1 MIEKLN
7 KDEEEL
13 AESLSDPICLIE
25 CLFSDLDNN
34 NLSAFDEEK
43 FSEVRLGQKSMVSY
57 EYCLDYDN
65 MKLTTKQKFKQ
76 REGTGNVFCYG
87 ARRFGKT
94 MIVESLDLILDLI
107 LMEGD
112 NVGFS
117 SYDAIHIEGVL
128 EGVIQ
133 AFENHPFLRI
143 FDARIKRNPY
153 LISLRKNGSRVVGI
167 NMNLGGENPGGQFF
181 QKHLS
186 KLYIEEASQ
195 EIQEVYEKRLDSVS
209 ENGCVFRISGMTDFI
224 KYSPPGKIFYD
235 QVNQPWI
242 VNYPQFVNPKWDERE
257 KEKAI
262 KEHGGE
268 SSISYRM
275 FVKGEIVEDKNS
287 AIDMERVRANYNENK
302 IIKNFEITKEN
313 LFDFQN
319 VIIIERPKNAEV
331 IYIAADIGEV
341 ASSEIII
348 ISKVNE
354 TYHYLYNITL
364 YNLTD
369 KEQFNIFKY
378 IIWQMEAN
386 YIALDTTDG
395 QARAIYRALEE
406 IFPKENLIWCFT
418 PDTDILTNNGW
429 KRFYELDK
437 KDKVLTLDP
446 IKNES
451 FYTDIVN
458 FYERDFDGELISYQ
472 GERLKFRVTPEHN
485 MWLRPHTM
493 TNKSKFIEAKNIKG
507 NESVK
512 RDIGCFKGKTIKEFI
527 IKGIK
532 FNKKE
537 TIKFEIIPFLK
548 FLGWYLSEGC
558 VSPENGINI
567 SQSEKVNLFKYN
579 EIIEVIKSLGLH
591 YYKNKDCIGLNNKLL
606 ATWLRKECYITK
618 NCKIKVKTIYNCYNK
633 KVPNFIRFL
642 SPELIKVFI
651 DEIWKGDGCI
661 AVSSKQE
668 GYKTSSIKLAD
679 DIQELIL
686 KTGKNATV
694 VKSADS
700 QDNVYAK
707 SLNKFFK
714 HTEENYKVLK
724 CRNKNSTIKTYNLKK
739 EFYKGKVYDVE
750 VKPHHLIYVRVSGK
764 SFWSGNCG
772 FNEKI
777 QIDVLR
783 DDQGNVIMKD
793 GNIVYKEEM
802 VAAWSVKRLKDLL
815 YEKGKVNLPIDHKL
829 DTQLNSVI
837 SIQSG
842 NKTLY
847 ECISKSNGDHLFAA
861 WRVFAIAEWKNY
873 MTTTNSIKRK
883 TFSKIGC

>member
-13 AESLSDPICLIE
+13 IESLFDPICLIE

-34 NLSAFDEEK
+34 NLAAFDENK

-76 REGTGNVFCYG
+76 REGSGNVFCFG

-94 MIVESLDLILDLI
+94 LITESLDLILDLI

-133 AFENHPFLRI
+133 AFENHPFLRM
-143 FDARIKRNPY
+143 FDARVKRNPY
-153 LISLRKNGSRVVGI
+153 LIALRKNGSRVIGV
-167 NMNLGGENPGGQFF
+167 NMNLCVDEQTEILTDNGWRNIDTIDKNDKALSLNLKTNIADYYNIENIYKNNYNGDVYEMKGFSNFVFTPEHKILYNWTFIQPWKLKAIQEFNNKANSQILLKDSFIWNREDRVEPIVFNIRKNNRFFEKKEIDFDLWLEFLGWYVSEGHISEENLVFITQYKSANPEKCLIIENILRRMGVNFCFVKDKQYKIYCADIAKHLRENCYEGNYIRVKTIYNSHTKKVPSYIKNLSSRQIGLFLKHYKLGDANCTISKQLADDVMELMLKNGKRISCSQGKDGTYYINELTAQFRNVPLKNIIKRDYNGRVWCIETNPHHLIFIRRNGKCCWTGNSGENPGGQFF
-181 QKHLS
+181 QKHFS

-195 EIQEVYEKRLDSVS
+195 EVQEVYEKRLDSVS

-224 KYSPPGKIFYD
+224 KYSPPGKIYYE
-235 QVNQPWI
+235 QNNQPWV
-242 VNYPQFVNPKWDERE
+242 VNYPQFVNPKWDEKE

-262 KEHGGE
+262 KEHSGE
-268 SSISYRM
+268 SSVSYRM
-275 FVKGEIVEDKNS
+275 YVKGEIVEDRNS

-319 VIIIERPKNAEV
+319 IIIIERPKNAEV

-364 YNLTD
+364 YNITD

-395 QARAIYRALEE
+395 TGRSIYRSLEE
-406 IFPKENLIWCFT
+406 IFPKE
-418 PDTDILTNNGW
+418 
-429 KRFYELDK
+429 
-437 KDKVLTLDP
+437 
-446 IKNES
+446 
-451 FYTDIVN
+451 
-458 FYERDFDGELISYQ
+458 
-472 GERLKFRVTPEHN
+472 
-485 MWLRPHTM
+485 
-493 TNKSKFIEAKNIKG
+493 
-507 NESVK
+507 
-512 RDIGCFKGKTIKEFI
+512 
-527 IKGIK
+527 
-532 FNKKE
+532 
-537 TIKFEIIPFLK
+537 
-548 FLGWYLSEGC
+548 
-558 VSPENGINI
+558 
-567 SQSEKVNLFKYN
+567 
-579 EIIEVIKSLGLH
+579 SLV
-591 YYKNKDCIGLNNKLL
+591 
-606 ATWLRKECYITK
+606 W
-618 NCKIKVKTIYNCYNK
+618 
-633 KVPNFIRFL
+633 
-642 SPELIKVFI
+642 
-651 DEIWKGDGCI
+651 
-661 AVSSKQE
+661 
-668 GYKTSSIKLAD
+668 
-679 DIQELIL
+679 
-686 KTGKNATV
+686 
-694 VKSADS
+694 
-700 QDNVYAK
+700 
-707 SLNKFFK
+707 
-714 HTEENYKVLK
+714 
-724 CRNKNSTIKTYNLKK
+724 
-739 EFYKGKVYDVE
+739 
-750 VKPHHLIYVRVSGK
+750 
-764 SFWSGNCG
+764 CG

-783 DDQGNVIMKD
+783 DDNGNILMKD
-793 GNIVYKEEM
+793 GNILYKEEM

-873 MTTTNSIKRK
+873 MTNTNSIKRK

>member
-13 AESLSDPICLIE
+13 MEFLFDPICLIE

-34 NLSAFDEEK
+34 NLAAFDENK

-65 MKLTTKQKFKQ
+65 MKLSTKEKFKQ
-76 REGTGNVFCYG
+76 REGSGNVFCFG

-94 MIVESLDLILDLI
+94 LITESLDLILDLI
-107 LMEGD
+107 LIDGD

-133 AFENHPFLRI
+133 AFENHPFLRM
-143 FDARIKRNPY
+143 FDARVKRNPY
-153 LISLRKNGSRVVGI
+153 LIALRKNGSRVIGV

-181 QKHLS
+181 QKHFS

-224 KYSPPGKIFYD
+224 KYSPPGKIYYE
-235 QVNQPWI
+235 QNNQPWV
-242 VNYPQFVNPKWDERE
+242 VNYPQFVNPKWDEKE

-268 SSISYRM
+268 SSVSYRM
-275 FVKGEIVEDKNS
+275 YVKGEIVEDRNS
-287 AIDMERVRANYNENK
+287 AIDMERVRANYDENK

-319 VIIIERPKNAEV
+319 IIIIERPKNAEV

-348 ISKVNE
+348 ISQVNN

-369 KEQFNIFKY
+369 KEQLNIFKY

-386 YIALDTTDG
+386 YIALDATDG
-395 QARAIYRALEE
+395 QGRAIYRALEE
-406 IFPKENLIWCFT
+406 IFPKESMVW
-418 PDTDILTNNGW
+418 
-429 KRFYELDK
+429 
-437 KDKVLTLDP
+437 V
-446 IKNES
+446 
-451 FYTDIVN
+451 
-458 FYERDFDGELISYQ
+458 
-472 GERLKFRVTPEHN
+472 
-485 MWLRPHTM
+485 
-493 TNKSKFIEAKNIKG
+493 
-507 NESVK
+507 
-512 RDIGCFKGKTIKEFI
+512 
-527 IKGIK
+527 
-532 FNKKE
+532 
-537 TIKFEIIPFLK
+537 
-548 FLGWYLSEGC
+548 
-558 VSPENGINI
+558 
-567 SQSEKVNLFKYN
+567 
-579 EIIEVIKSLGLH
+579 
-591 YYKNKDCIGLNNKLL
+591 
-606 ATWLRKECYITK
+606 
-618 NCKIKVKTIYNCYNK
+618 
-633 KVPNFIRFL
+633 
-642 SPELIKVFI
+642 
-651 DEIWKGDGCI
+651 
-661 AVSSKQE
+661 
-668 GYKTSSIKLAD
+668 
-679 DIQELIL
+679 
-686 KTGKNATV
+686 
-694 VKSADS
+694 
-700 QDNVYAK
+700 
-707 SLNKFFK
+707 
-714 HTEENYKVLK
+714 
-724 CRNKNSTIKTYNLKK
+724 
-739 EFYKGKVYDVE
+739 
-750 VKPHHLIYVRVSGK
+750 
-764 SFWSGNCG
+764 G

-783 DDQGNVIMKD
+783 DDNGNVLMKD
-793 GNIVYKEEM
+793 GNILYKEEM

-873 MTTTNSIKRK
+873 MTNTNSIKRK
-883 TFSKIGC
+883 TFSKIGY